1 MSHHAGAGISR
12 CEQTFKEHQM
22 PGPQADNAKYI
33 ACAEIVPDCTFTA
46 SAATEEELMIKVA
59 AHAAHDHGITEVT
72 PELAA
77 QVKAAI
83 KSR

>member
-1 MSHHAGAGISR
+1 
-12 CEQTFKEHQM
+12 M
-22 PGPQADNAKYI
+22 PAPENEEAKYI
-33 ACAEIVPDCTFTA
+33 CCAEIVPDCPFTA
-46 SAATEEELMIKVA
+46 SAATEEELLKKVV
-59 AHAAHDHGITEVT
+59 AHAAHDHGIAEVT

>member
-1 MSHHAGAGISR
+1 MSAHEAG
-12 CEQTFKEHQM
+12 
-22 PGPQADNAKYI
+22 DAKHI
-33 ACAEIVPDCTFTA
+33 ACAEIVPHCSFTA
-46 SAATEEELMIKVA
+46 SAATEEELLKKVV

-77 QVKAAI
+77 KVKAAI